1 MRALTI
7 TAAGPGI
14 TELGEPMPSGRDL
27 VVDGLLLGVCGTDR
41 SLIARAPDRL
51 PTGQDFLVLG
61 HESLGRVRT
70 APEGSRFAP
79 GDLVTALVRRPDPV
93 PCAACAAG
101 ELDLCDN
108 GLQIERGI
116 RGQDGYGAERYLL
129 DERYAVRVND
139 RENDHGGD
147 HGSGLGLLG
156 ILIEPTSIVA
166 KAFERIDATV
176 RRTTGRAL
184 IFGAG
189 PIGLLAA
196 LLAAHRGY
204 EVHVVDQVTDGPK
217 VHQCKGI
224 GAAYHQG
231 TDDLTGT
238 FDAIVECS
246 GAFTAATVNLL
257 SRGGAA
263 CYIAH
268 AHDNADDGQGRN
280 AALDTGELSGLL
292 VGGNKAIFGIHSS
305 SPVHFDTAQAEL
317 EHTDRQWLGG
327 MITASAPLDDFRSAL
342 QTGPDVIKTVIRLAA
357 DLPSDLTGAVP
368 TPG

>member
-7 TAAGPGI
+7 TAAGPGV
-14 TELGEPMPSGRDL
+14 TELAEPVPSGRDL

-41 SLIARAPDRL
+41 SLIASGPDRM
-51 PTGQDFLVLG
+51 PPGQDFLVLG

-70 APEGSRFAP
+70 APEGSPFAP

-108 GLQIERGI
+108 GLLIERGI

-129 DERYAVRVND
+129 DEQYAVPVND
-139 RENDHGGD
+139 
-147 HGSGLGLLG
+147 LGLLG
-156 ILIEPTSIVA
+156 ILIEPASIVA
-166 KAFERIDATV
+166 KAFERIDRVV
-176 RRTTGRAL
+176 RRTSGRAL

-196 LLAAHRGY
+196 LLAHHRNY
-204 EVHVVDQVTDGPK
+204 DVHVVDQVDAGPK
-217 VHQCKGI
+217 VEQCERL
-224 GAAYHQG
+224 GATYHNG
-231 TDDLTGT
+231 PADLTGT

-246 GAFTAATVNLL
+246 GAFTAAAVNLL

-268 AHDNADDGQGRN
+268 GHGNAPDPHGRN
-280 AALDTGELSGLL
+280 TATDTGVLSGLL
-292 VGGNKAIFGIHSS
+292 VGGNMAIFGIHSS
-305 SPVHFDTAQAEL
+305 SPAHFDTAQAEL
-317 EHTDRQWLGG
+317 EQTDRSWLRGL
-327 MITASAPLDDFRSAL
+327 ITSTTDLDDFRSAL
-342 QTGPDVIKTVIRLAA
+342 RIGPDVIKAVIGLSADVAA
-357 DLPSDLTGAVP
+357 GL
-368 TPG
+368 

>member
-7 TAAGPGI
+7 SAAGPGI
-14 TELGEPMPSGRDL
+14 AELAEPVPSGRDL

-41 SLIARAPDRL
+41 SLVARGPDRL
-51 PTGQDFLVLG
+51 PSGQDFLILG
-61 HESLGRVRT
+61 HESLGRVRA

-108 GLQIERGI
+108 GLLVERGI
-116 RGQDGYGAERYLL
+116 RGQHGYGAERYLL
-129 DERYAVRVND
+129 DEQYAVRVNHD
-139 RENDHGGD
+139 GD
-147 HGSGLGLLG
+147 QGNGLGLLG
-156 ILIEPTSIVA
+156 VLVEPASIVA
-166 KAFERIDATV
+166 KAFERIDQAV

-196 LLAAHRGY
+196 LLARHRDY
-204 EVHVVDQVTDGPK
+204 DVHVVDQVDAGPK
-217 VHQCKGI
+217 VQQCKGI
-224 GAAYHQG
+224 GATYHQG
-231 TDDLTGT
+231 SDELTGT

-246 GAFTAATVNLL
+246 GAFTAATVKLL

-268 AHDNADDGQGRN
+268 AHPHATDAHGRN
-280 AALDTGELSGLL
+280 AAVDTGELSGLL
-292 VGGNKAIFGIHSS
+292 VGGNQAIFGIHSS
-305 SPVHFDTAQAEL
+305 SRAHFDTAQAEL
-317 EHTDRQWLGG
+317 EQTDRDWLRGL
-327 MITASAPLDDFRSAL
+327 ITSTVDLDDFRSGL
-342 QTGPDVIKTVIRLAA
+342 RVGPDVIKTVIRLST
-357 DLPSDLTGAVP
+357 DSGA
-368 TPG
+368 GL

>member
-1 MRALTI
+1 VRALTI
-7 TAAGPGI
+7 TTAGPGI
-14 TELGEPMPSGRDL
+14 AEVGEPVPSGRDL

-41 SLIARAPDRL
+41 SLIAGGPDRL
-51 PTGQDFLVLG
+51 PAGRDFLVLG
-61 HESLGRVRT
+61 HESLGRVRA

-129 DERYAVRVND
+129 DEQYAVRVS
-139 RENDHGGD
+139 DHGN
-147 HGSGLGLLG
+147 GLGLLG
-156 ILIEPTSIVA
+156 ILIEPASIVA
-166 KAFERIDATV
+166 KAFERIDASA

-196 LLAAHRGY
+196 LMAAHRGY
-204 EVHVVDQVTDGPK
+204 DVHVVDQVADGPK
-217 VHQCKGI
+217 VHQCTGI
-224 GAAYHQG
+224 GATYHQG
-231 TDDLTGT
+231 SDELTGT

-268 AHDNADDGQGRN
+268 AHDNAPDVEGRN
-280 AALDTGELSGLL
+280 VAVDTGDLSGLL

-305 SPVHFDTAQAEL
+305 SPVHFDTAQLEL
-317 EHTDRQWLGG
+317 EQTDRDWLRR
-327 MITASAPLDDFRSAL
+327 MITARAALDDFRSAL

-357 DLPSDLTGAVP
+357 DPLADHRGDLPAEMPAS
-368 TPG
+368 

>member
-1 MRALTI
+1 VRALTI

-14 TELGEPMPSGRDL
+14 TELPEPVPTGREL

-51 PTGQDFLVLG
+51 PAGQDYLVLG

-129 DERYAVRVND
+129 DEQYAVRVNAPD
-139 RENDHGGD
+139 DDHE
-147 HGSGLGLLG
+147 GLGLLG
-156 ILIEPTSIVA
+156 ILIEPASIVA

-204 EVHVVDQVTDGPK
+204 DVHVVDQVADGPK
-217 VHQCKGI
+217 VQQCKGI
-224 GAAYHQG
+224 GATYHQG
-231 TDDLTGT
+231 TNDLTGT

-246 GAFTAATVNLL
+246 GAFTAATVNFL

-268 AHDNADDGQGRN
+268 AHDNAGDDQGRN
-280 AALDTGELSGLL
+280 TAVDTGALSGLL

-305 SPVHFDTAQAEL
+305 SPVHFDTARTEL
-317 EHTDRQWLGG
+317 EQTDRDWLRG
-327 MITASAPLDDFRSAL
+327 MITASAAMDDFRSAL
-342 QTGPDVIKTVIRLAA
+342 GTGPDVIKSVIRLGA
-357 DLPSDLTGAVP
+357 DLPSELFGDAPTG
-368 TPG
+368 

>member
-1 MRALTI
+1 VRGLTI
-7 TAAGPGI
+7 TSAGPGI
-14 TELGEPMPSGRDL
+14 TELGEPVPSGRDL

-41 SLIARAPDRL
+41 SLIARGPDRL
-51 PTGQDFLVLG
+51 PAGQDFLVLG

-79 GDLVTALVRRPDPV
+79 GDLVTALVRRADPV

-116 RGQDGYGAERYLL
+116 RGQNGYGAERFLL
-129 DERYAVRVND
+129 DERYAVRVNEHD
-139 RENDHGGD
+139 G
-147 HGSGLGLLG
+147 GLGLLG

-166 KAFERIDATV
+166 KAFERIDASV

-204 EVHVVDQVTDGPK
+204 DVHVVDQVDDGPK
-217 VHQCKGI
+217 VQQCKGI
-224 GAAYHQG
+224 GATYHQG
-231 TDDLTGT
+231 SDELTGT

-246 GAFTAATVNLL
+246 GAFTGATVNLL
-257 SRGGAA
+257 SRGGVA

-268 AHDNADDGQGRN
+268 AHDNAPDAQGRN
-280 AALDTGELSGLL
+280 AAVDTGELSGML

-305 SPVHFDTAQAEL
+305 GPAHFDTAQAEL
-317 EHTDRQWLGG
+317 QQTDRDWLGK

-342 QTGPDVIKTVIRLAA
+342 QVGPEMIKTVIRL
-357 DLPSDLTGAVP
+357 SDAVP
-368 TPG
+368 TDLSR